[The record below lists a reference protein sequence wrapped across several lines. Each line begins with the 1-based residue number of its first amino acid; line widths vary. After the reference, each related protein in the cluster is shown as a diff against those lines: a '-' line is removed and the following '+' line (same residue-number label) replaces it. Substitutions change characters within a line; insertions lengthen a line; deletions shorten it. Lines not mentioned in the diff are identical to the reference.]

1 MLSGTEFITWDARIL
16 GKVRVLIREG
26 RHQFTEDHFVR
37 RFESDFAEVYP
48 RSRPSR
54 IPKRIRLGL
63 NRLVALDLLERVD
76 YGVYRPN
83 IEAIRCLR
91 RRRWF

>member
-1 MLSGTEFITWDARIL
+1 MLSGLEFITWDARIL
-16 GKVRVLIREG
+16 GKVRVLIGEG
-26 RHQFTEDHFVR
+26 RHQFTADHFVR
-37 RFESDFAEVYP
+37 RFESDFASVYP
-48 RSRPSR
+48 RIRPSR

-63 NRLVALDLLERVD
+63 NRLAALDILERVD

-83 IEAIRCLR
+83 LEAIRCLR